1 MEMASVT
8 PLQWYSLSHSFFNE
22 FEPRLQ
28 QVQEQVP
35 EEEVQQ
41 VLQQREEAE
50 QQSKVDERRS
60 KFLQAALR
68 VFEAEEKEALRIVA
82 LTEIASEEVEKGKS
96 GGWVVTAFK
105 PPG

>member
-1 MEMASVT
+1 MASVT

-35 EEEVQQ
+35 EGEEVQQ
-41 VLQQREEAE
+41 VLQQQEEAE

-96 GGWVVTAFK
+96 GGWVVIGYRCARL
-105 PPG
+105 